1 MVRHAFEQQEILYQL
16 GVWQFMNQDEIDALY
31 DAKSD
36 YEVDKLA
43 RKYRDKYWDDI
54 QCDDVDDDVEIDY
67 DDDIEIINTSLSKG
81 TQNTLMRNHIKTISQ
96 FISFVEQNGWEK
108 IKTFGVKRAYEV
120 FQYMYPDEDYE
131 EIMRYVNNYKTG
143 QLINKTK

>member
-1 MVRHAFEQQEILYQL
+1 MVKHALEQQEILYQL

-31 DAKSD
+31 EAKTD

-67 DDDIEIINTSLSKG
+67 DDDIEIINTSLCKG
-81 TQNTLMRNHIKTISQ
+81 TQNTLMRNHIKTI
-96 FISFVEQNGWEK
+96 
-108 IKTFGVKRAYEV
+108 
-120 FQYMYPDEDYE
+120 
-131 EIMRYVNNYKTG
+131 
-143 QLINKTK
+143 